1 MTSEQADFY
10 KRMQD
15 LTAWSVSEQTLALQR
30 YNDLLQRLLRGELND
45 PQVRE
50 DYLRFVR
57 EETTH
62 YMNDLAQLSLGY
74 YSALLELGRNYNDRF
89 FEQVLRRREP
99 ETHAGHRGEAADK
112 PRQVMLDLRGAAG
125 EEIVASFLI
134 ENKNATQAEISF
146 VVSDCVD
153 VTGGSPFKPPLQLFP
168 AQFSLGPLE
177 EVGIKIRLPLVRE
190 LFIPGHQ
197 YLVTV
202 VVRGYD
208 ELELIIRVAVDPV
221 AETAAWAPKVDSF
234 QAAAP
239 EVGARAPAKRRPRGT
254 GSSAAHDRGGKS
266 TSSHPR
272 RNRAGG
278 AD

>member
-1 MTSEQADFY
+1 MTSQQADFY
-10 KRMQD
+10 KWMQD
-15 LTAWSVSEQTLALQR
+15 LTARSVSEQTRAFQR
-30 YNDLLQRLLRGELND
+30 YNDLMQRMLRGELND

-57 EETTH
+57 EETTR
-62 YMNDLAQLSLGY
+62 YANDLAQLSLSY

-89 FEQVLRRREP
+89 FEQVLHRREP
-99 ETHAGHRGEAADK
+99 ETHAGHGGEAANK

-125 EEIVASFLI
+125 QEIAASFLI
-134 ENKNATQAEISF
+134 ENKYATQAEISF

-153 VTGGSPFKPPLQLFP
+153 MAGGSPFRPPLQLVP
-168 AQFSLGPLE
+168 TQFSLGPHE
-177 EVGIKIRLPLVRE
+177 EAGVTIRLPLVRE

-208 ELELIIRVAVDPV
+208 QLELIIRVAVDPA
-221 AETAAWAPKVDSF
+221 AETAASLPEVDSF

-239 EVGARAPAKRRPRGT
+239 EVGTRAPAKRRPR
-254 GSSAAHDRGGKS
+254 
-266 TSSHPR
+266 

-278 AD
+278 TD